1 MPRPLAAFAIG
12 RGKQILFGQPFVLFV
27 AKRLQSLAGVLLEG
41 GFVIRTSVVLSI
53 CVVVMSCMSPLM
65 AQSNASSNGVVPPLV
80 KYSGKVSDAQ
90 GKPLAG
96 VAGVTFSIYKEQEGG
111 APLWMETQNVEAD
124 KAGHYTVQ
132 LGAGNS
138 AGLPTDLFASG
149 EARWLGVRVNSDA
162 EQSRTL
168 LLSVP
173 YALKAMDAETLGG
186 KPASAF
192 LQAIQPGQAESTQND
207 SHAPLLSPVYGSGTT
222 SYLPIWTATNTIGRS
237 NLFQNSSGN
246 IGLGTTAPI
255 ATLDVRGTVSAS
267 LGVSGLSS
275 GSATAGVSGQN
286 TSSGYGL
293 LGLATGTS
301 GQGVWGESS
310 GTADSN
316 GAGADGVHGVTHSSA
331 GSGVAGLNSDPA
343 GIGTYG
349 QGGGYGVFGVAAS
362 KGRVLAN
369 GIGVYGGSTFG
380 TGVYGTAPDGF
391 GFATD
396 SNVQQARTA
405 GGWVKALLYVN
416 TAQAPYTIQ
425 RCFNSTLSGS
435 AATTPPCGFNL
446 LENFSGDFTI
456 DMGFE
461 VDDRFVTATA
471 YGDFALPWIL
481 FQDSHTYN
489 ILWYRVLSQT
499 VGAGEYYWL
508 AVY

>member
-1 MPRPLAAFAIG
+1 MIRIRAIS
-12 RGKQILFGQPFVLFV
+12 IVWFLV
-27 AKRLQSLAGVLLEG
+27 
-41 GFVIRTSVVLSI
+41 TSCL
-53 CVVVMSCMSPLM
+53 SPLM
-65 AQSNASSNGVVPPLV
+65 AQSISAANGVVPPLIN
-80 KYSGKVSDAQ
+80 YSGKISD
-90 GKPLAG
+90 GEGGPLSG
-96 VAGVTFSIYKEQEGG
+96 VVGITVSIYKNQDGG
-111 APLWMETQNVEAD
+111 APLWMETQNVRAD
-124 KAGHYTVQ
+124 KAGRYTVL
-132 LGAGNS
+132 LGAGS
-138 AGLPTDLFASG
+138 AAGLPTDLFVSG
-149 EARWLGVRVNSDA
+149 EARWLEVRASGEG
-162 EQSRTL
+162 EQPRTL

-192 LQAIQPGQAESTQND
+192 LQAIEQGQGRAQQNG
-207 SHAPLLSPVYGSGTT
+207 SSMPQLSPVFGSGTT
-222 SYLPIWTATNTIGRS
+222 SYLPVWTANNTIGRS
-237 NLFQNSSGN
+237 SLFQNASGS
-246 IGLGTTAPI
+246 IGLGTAAPI
-255 ATLDVRGTVSAS
+255 ATLDVRGTLSAS
-267 LGVSGLSS
+267 LGVSGLSA
-275 GSATAGVSGQN
+275 GGATAGVKGQ
-286 TSSGYGL
+286 TISSGYGL

-331 GSGVAGLNSDPA
+331 GSGVAGLNSDPS

-349 QGGGYGVFGVAAS
+349 LGGGFGVYGVAAS
-362 KGRVLAN
+362 KGKLLPS
-369 GIGVYGGSTFG
+369 GTGVYGGSWSG
-380 TGVYGTAPDGF
+380 TGVYGTAPNGL

-416 TAQAPYTIQ
+416 TSQSPYTIQ

-435 AATTPPCGFNL
+435 SATTPPCGFNL
-446 LENFSGDFTI
+446 LESFPGDFTI

-461 VDDRFVTATA
+461 VDDRFVTASA

-489 ILWYRVLSQT
+489 ILWYSVLSQT
-499 VGAGEYYWL
+499 VGAGEDYWL